1 MKKLKKILILVI
13 MISILFV
20 PVMSAAGLVPSIG
33 TGSDTSSG
41 TGCVLGPKVTQDL
54 IGVLNAFR
62 IAAPLL
68 MIGFT
73 IFETIKSLTQG
84 DAQGEMKKVFNR
96 LKKRFMY
103 VVILIFIP
111 TLVKLGLAAMGITD
125 GCDLQ
130 VTNNTVNESS
140 QSSREGYD
148 KHVQYDDKTLQ
159 ERGGDLG
166 EKIHDDAVE
175 YFTN

>member
-1 MKKLKKILILVI
+1 MNKIRFI
-13 MISILFV
+13 ISILFV

-54 IGVLNAFR
+54 IGILNAFR

-73 IFETIKSLTQG
+73 IFETIKSLTKG
-84 DAQGEMKKVFNR
+84 DGGAEMKVVFGR

-103 VVILIFIP
+103 VVLLIFIP
-111 TLVKLGLAAMGITD
+111 TIVKLGLNAMGLTTE
-125 GCDLQ
+125 CDLQ
-130 VTNNTVNESS
+130 EMEELYAALNTKEKSCNFKLVIKKAWSILLTLGLS
-140 QSSREGYD
+140 KTFFLGYIN
-148 KHVQYDDKTLQ
+148 KTS
-159 ERGGDLG
+159 
-166 EKIHDDAVE
+166 I
-175 YFTN
+175 